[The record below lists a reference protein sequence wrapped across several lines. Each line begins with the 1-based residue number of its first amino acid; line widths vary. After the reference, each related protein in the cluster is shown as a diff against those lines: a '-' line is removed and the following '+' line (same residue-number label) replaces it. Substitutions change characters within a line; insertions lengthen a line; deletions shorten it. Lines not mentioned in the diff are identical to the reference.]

1 MAKKRNS
8 LVIIIGLLA
17 IFVIIQ
23 ACSLPIAKKTEAPAE
38 VIVAPEEKTEEI
50 FLPLVEG
57 SEETEAEVET
67 EAPAEEAAAEEAATE
82 APAEEAA
89 AEEAPAEEAPAEE
102 APAEEPAAEEAPA
115 EEASEEAGEEK
126 TEG

>member
-57 SEETEAEVET
+57 SEETEAEAET
-67 EAPAEEAAAEEAATE
+67 EAPAEEQPTNTPEPPTAT
-82 APAEEAA
+82 PI
-89 AEEAPAEEAPAEE
+89 PHVYLPG
-102 APAEEPAAEEAPA
+102 EP
-115 EEASEEAGEEK
+115 G
-126 TEG
+126 